1 MRENQ
6 KAAVVQTVFQT
17 TIVDNHTNAE
27 RQWDI
32 VADADVRGT
41 VVENLNAGRVAD
53 LETGTVVAE
62 FNCGSNERGLNLM
75 TYDVEPAKMPGL
87 MSEVI
92 DFAAWAR
99 KLWQEEE

>member
-6 KAAVVQTVFQT
+6 KAAVTQVMSQKA
-17 TIVDNHTNAE
+17 IVDNHVNAE
-27 RQWDI
+27 RQWEI
-32 VADADVRGT
+32 QAEADVRGT
-41 VVENLNAGRVAD
+41 VVENLNAGRVTD

-75 TYDVEPAKMPGL
+75 AYDVEPAKMPGL

-92 DFAAWAR
+92 DFAAWVR
-99 KLWQEEE
+99 KLWQEE